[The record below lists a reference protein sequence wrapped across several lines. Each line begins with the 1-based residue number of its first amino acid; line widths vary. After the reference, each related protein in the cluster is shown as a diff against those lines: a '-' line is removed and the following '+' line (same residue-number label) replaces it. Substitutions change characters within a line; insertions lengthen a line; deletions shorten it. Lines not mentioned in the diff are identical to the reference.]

1 MPRALSRL
9 VWFVFG
15 AACAQA
21 ATPLAILRIG
31 RVDYVRSTDVA
42 AKLDLRLHWVSGRQ
56 LELADS
62 AHRVELPADGRDA
75 SVDGLRVFLG
85 EPALTRGGQL
95 YLGRIDY
102 ERRLLPL
109 LRPRLLGDPPARP
122 RIIAIDPGH
131 GGTDHGTENPRLHLM
146 EKTFTLDVA
155 FRLKKLLEAQ
165 GFQVVMTRTNDTRM
179 SNDPKTDLPLRG
191 VFANGR
197 HADLFISIHFNSAAP
212 DARTR
217 GTEVFSFA
225 PRTQRSSDS
234 WQKHEDDSEPNPL
247 HPEPSPA
254 NRSDDWNVIFA
265 HAIHAELLRGLRTE
279 DRGEK
284 LAHFGVLRLLNC
296 PGILV
301 ESAFLSNDA
310 EAERVATPAFRQQIA
325 EGMLAGIRDY
335 AAELDA
341 LRPSV
346 DVLKAAPAAQAAPKG
361 APGERPGG
369 AAQPYPVPVH
379 PAQGLQQPQR
389 PN

>member
-1 MPRALSRL
+1 MPRALLRL
-9 VWFVFG
+9 VWIFCGVTG
-15 AACAQA
+15 AQA
-21 ATPLAILRIG
+21 ASPLAILRIG

-56 LELADS
+56 LELADA

-95 YLGRIDY
+95 YLSRIDY

-109 LRPRLLGDPPARP
+109 LRPKLLGAPPARP

-146 EKTFTLDVA
+146 EKTFTLEVG

-165 GFQVVMTRTNDTRM
+165 GYQVVMTRTNDSRM
-179 SNDPKTDLPLRG
+179 SNDPKNDLPLRG
-191 VFANGR
+191 VYANVR

-212 DARTR
+212 DTHTR

-234 WQKHEDDSEPNPL
+234 WQTHEDDSEPNPR
-247 HPEPSPA
+247 HPDPSPA
-254 NRSDDWNVIFA
+254 NRNDGWNVRFA
-265 HAIHAELLRGLRTE
+265 HAVHGELLRALHTE

-284 LAHFGVLRLLNC
+284 LAHLAVLRPLNC

-310 EAERVATPAFRQQIA
+310 EAQRVASPAFQQQIA
-325 EGMLAGIRDY
+325 EAMAAGIRDY
-335 AAELDA
+335 AVELDS
-341 LRPSV
+341 LRPAV
-346 DVLKAAPAAQAAPKG
+346 DVLKAAPAAPKG
-361 APGERPGG
+361 LPSERPG
-369 AAQPYPVPVH
+369 ATAQPYP
-379 PAQGLQQPQR
+379 AQRLQQPKR
-389 PN
+389 PS